1 MTICFSQKKKI
12 LYPLQQALGSIT
24 LTAEQRIIFEER
36 YIRVIDTSY
45 NKCAKIFYLFNVNRI
60 IITTGSII
68 IPALLSIQYKD
79 ITSEV
84 RILYWFTW
92 SISICVTISNAVL
105 TMFKFDKKY
114 YMFHATYEQLITEGW
129 QFLALTGHYKSNS
142 NSNFKTHSDQF
153 QNFTERIEK
162 ILMLQAETEY
172 IKLQDVNG
180 GNSINSSNSS
190 QPSNSSGIPNL
201 VGMTT
206 PVNDDFI
213 IRLAKVIYPHLPKE
227 ESPRVVGGPTDQDD
241 NKVKRDFEFRDA
253 GSKAQTE
260 TTREKGSSLS

>member
-1 MTICFSQKKKI
+1 MSLCFSHKKRV

-45 NKCAKIFYLFNVNRI
+45 NQCTKIFYLFNVNRI

-79 ITSEV
+79 ITSDV

-105 TMFKFDKKY
+105 TMFKFDKKF
-114 YMFHATYEQLITEGW
+114 YMFHATYEQLMTEGW
-129 QFLALTGHYKSNS
+129 QFLALTGHYKS

-162 ILMLQAETEY
+162 ILMLQAQTEY
-172 IKLQDVNG
+172 IKLQDING
-180 GNSINSSNSS
+180 GTNSSNSSNSS
-190 QPSNSSGIPNL
+190 QPSNSSGIPNI

-206 PVNDDFI
+206 PANDDFI

-227 ESPRVVGGPTDQDD
+227 ESQSVVGGPSDQNDSKAKRETD
-241 NKVKRDFEFRDA
+241 FTGA
-253 GSKAQTE
+253 KAQTKSTGE
-260 TTREKGSSLS
+260 TGSSVS

>member
-1 MTICFSQKKKI
+1 MCLSSHKNRV

-45 NKCAKIFYLFNVNRI
+45 NQCTKIFYLFNVNRI
-60 IITTGSII
+60 IITTGSIL

-79 ITSEV
+79 ITSDI

-105 TMFKFDKKY
+105 TMFKFDKKF
-114 YMFHATYEQLITEGW
+114 YMFHATYEQLMTEGW

-142 NSNFKTHSDQF
+142 NSKTHSDQF

-162 ILMLQAETEY
+162 ILMLQAQTEY
-172 IKLQDVNG
+172 IKLQDING
-180 GNSINSSNSS
+180 GTSSSNSSNSS
-190 QPSNSSGIPNL
+190 QPSNSSGIPNI

-206 PVNDDFI
+206 PANDDFI

-227 ESPRVVGGPTDQDD
+227 ESPRVVGGPSDQND
-241 NKVKRDFEFRDA
+241 NKVKRDGKTQAEST
-253 GSKAQTE
+253 GE
-260 TTREKGSSLS
+260 TGSSVS

>member
-1 MTICFSQKKKI
+1 M
-12 LYPLQQALGSIT
+12 YPLQQALGSIT

-45 NKCAKIFYLFNVNRI
+45 NQCTKIFYLFNINRI

-79 ITSEV
+79 ITSDI

-92 SISICVTISNAVL
+92 SISICVTISNAIL
-105 TMFKFDKKY
+105 TMFKFDKKF
-114 YMFHATYEQLITEGW
+114 YMFHATYEQLMTEGW
-129 QFLALTGHYKSNS
+129 QFLALTGHYKS

-180 GNSINSSNSS
+180 GANSNSSNSS
-190 QPSNSSGIPNL
+190 QPSNSSGIPNI

-206 PVNDDFI
+206 PAHDDVI
-213 IRLAKVIYPHLPKE
+213 IRLAKVIHQHLVKE
-227 ESPRVVGGPTDQDD
+227 DSPTVVGGPSDQDD
-241 NKVKRDFEFRDA
+241 SKVKRHSTGETAITSQTKDERT
-253 GSKAQTE
+253 SKDE
-260 TTREKGSSLS
+260 TRISLS